1 METEEIQMKKIVL
14 RKLDKELKD
23 YRLYL
28 LSVIISAEQ
37 LLNHAY
43 EFVWKEEIYSAI
55 SSMDEKRFLK
65 GKWNFLYNK
74 DNTLEYL
81 YQLWMK
87 CDCRF
92 TDELA
97 DIILD
102 EVNYDMEVQSHE

>member
-1 METEEIQMKKIVL
+1 MKKIVL

-28 LSVIISAEQ
+28 LTAIISAEQ
-37 LLNHAY
+37 LLNHAN
-43 EFVWKEEIYSAI
+43 EVVWKEEIYSAI
-55 SSMDEKRFLK
+55 SSMDEERFSK
-65 GKWNFLYNK
+65 GKWRFLYNK
-74 DNTLEYL
+74 DNILDYL

-87 CDCRF
+87 CDCSF

-102 EVNYDMEVQSHE
+102 EVNYDVEVQSHE